1 VDIDGAVN
9 MATTALVTGVLTTTA
24 ATVSNGGGQ
33 FNGAINVGV
42 DDTGY
47 DVKFFGATAGAYML
61 WDESADDLILGG
73 AAGLSV
79 NSTALVTGVLT
90 TTAATVHTGGITM
103 PDNAKAIFGAGSD
116 LEIYHDGSDS
126 FIKDAGVGN
135 LKFYAGLRHQFYNAD
150 GSKIYIQLVGD
161 TVGQEYVQ
169 LRYDNAE
176 KLATTATGI
185 DVTGT
190 VVADGLTVDGA
201 SDGTAVTLLRAD
213 NNGITKKNTLR
224 FEDTDTTT
232 QNDQQIGRIEFY
244 SNDTDHTGVD
254 AVIEAVSATTALKE
268 LRFLTSDTANTPLSR
283 LAIARNGDISFYE
296 ELGVTAKFFWD
307 ASAES
312 LGIGTSSPVASV
324 DIKAEAG
331 AFNTTYNSFDGVNM
345 FLRGAGT
352 AGSGNYGSGIAWSVV
367 AGSDEKMAA
376 ISSVQTESDANQV
389 GLAFFTHVSTTGG
402 DPLVEAMR
410 IDSSGNVGIGTSS
423 PDTIIH
429 VMHSTSPTLTLER
442 NSTSLADSNV
452 IGRISMAHKDSNDAG
467 VAVQII
473 GRAEGTAG
481 AAGLAFNTGTPTSIA
496 ERVRI
501 DSSGNVGIGTSSP
514 AETLQIR
521 EDNAAGLGAVLSLAN
536 SNTSGLTGNSVGIG
550 FSAYT
555 VLAIDNAGYRGATIV
570 AETTGAGN
578 AHDLKFSTSTTS
590 AAPTEAMRITSAGD
604 LSLTGGGGIIFGDAG
619 GTGTPTSNTL
629 DDYEEG
635 TWTPVVRDAS
645 SAGNTGGGTLKGY
658 YTKIGRTVF
667 LVFSSSN
674 ITTSGMT
681 SGNDLFITGLPYTP
695 ATVDGTNYYTG
706 ALVMHSVTTSGNQV
720 AAIQDAQDYI
730 KLYEVVSGAAFEFIK
745 VSDISSGVSDIRFSL
760 TYEAA

>member
-1 VDIDGAVN
+1 
-9 MATTALVTGVLTTTA
+9 LV
-24 ATVSNGGGQ
+24 
-33 FNGAINVGV
+33 
-42 DDTGY
+42 
-47 DVKFFGATAGAYML
+47 
-61 WDESADDLILGG
+61 
-73 AAGLSV
+73 
-79 NSTALVTGVLT
+79 LV
-90 TTAATVHTGGITM
+90 
-103 PDNAKAIFGAGSD
+103 SD

-590 AAPTEAMRITSAGD
+590 AAPTEAMRIDSSGHLIAPY
-604 LSLTGGGGIIFGDAG
+604 GITLGTAVGVYDA
-619 GTGTPTSNTL
+619 SKTL
-629 DDYEEG
+629 DDYEED
-635 TWTPVVRDAS
+635 TWTPVIADATS
-645 SAGNTGGGTLKGY
+645 GGNVGSATVSYANYTKVGNKVTIAAQLLNINTTGMTGGNALYVRGLPFLSATQIAYGACWPNS
-658 YTKIGRTVF
+658 INFQSSRTGVIVQVSVADTWATF
-667 LVFSSSN
+667 QQYGEGVAATATDIN
-674 ITTSGMT
+674 DITSGT
-681 SGNDLFITGLPYTP
+681 
-695 ATVDGTNYYTG
+695 
-706 ALVMHSVTTSGNQV
+706 
-720 AAIQDAQDYI
+720 
-730 KLYEVVSGAAFEFIK
+730 
-745 VSDISSGVSDIRFSL
+745 SDINFSI
-760 TYEAA
+760 TYFTNA

>member
-1 VDIDGAVN
+1 
-9 MATTALVTGVLTTTA
+9 
-24 ATVSNGGGQ
+24 
-33 FNGAINVGV
+33 
-42 DDTGY
+42 
-47 DVKFFGATAGAYML
+47 ML

-312 LGIGTSSPVASV
+312 LGIGTSSPNQTL
-324 DIKAEAG
+324 E
-331 AFNTTYNSFDGVNM
+331 
-345 FLRGAGT
+345 
-352 AGSGNYGSGIAWSVV
+352 V
-367 AGSDEKMAA
+367 AGSSAA
-376 ISSVQTESDANQV
+376 IRVNDTALGTNVYGDILSESGA
-389 GLAFFTHVSTTGG
+389 LFTLRSRGQMAHLRMV
-402 DPLVEAMR
+402 P
-410 IDSSGNVGIGTSS
+410 
-423 PDTIIH
+423 
-429 VMHSTSPTLTLER
+429 LTLE
-442 NSTSLADSNV
+442 
-452 IGRISMAHKDSNDAG
+452 
-467 VAVQII
+467 
-473 GRAEGTAG
+473 
-481 AAGLAFNTGTPTSIA
+481 
-496 ERVRI
+496 
-501 DSSGNVGIGTSSP
+501 
-514 AETLQIR
+514 
-521 EDNAAGLGAVLSLAN
+521 LGM
-536 SNTSGLTGNSVGIG
+536 GLTI
-550 FSAYT
+550 
-555 VLAIDNAGYRGATIV
+555 
-570 AETTGAGN
+570 
-578 AHDLKFSTSTTS
+578 
-590 AAPTEAMRITSAGD
+590 
-604 LSLTGGGGIIFGDAG
+604 
-619 GTGTPTSNTL
+619 
-629 DDYEEG
+629 
-635 TWTPVVRDAS
+635 
-645 SAGNTGGGTLKGY
+645 
-658 YTKIGRTVF
+658 
-667 LVFSSSN
+667 
-674 ITTSGMT
+674 
-681 SGNDLFITGLPYTP
+681 
-695 ATVDGTNYYTG
+695 
-706 ALVMHSVTTSGNQV
+706 
-720 AAIQDAQDYI
+720 
-730 KLYEVVSGAAFEFIK
+730 
-745 VSDISSGVSDIRFSL
+745 
-760 TYEAA
+760 

>member
-24 ATVSNGGGQ
+24 ATVH
-33 FNGAINVGV
+33 
-42 DDTGY
+42 
-47 DVKFFGATAGAYML
+47 VKFFGATAGAYML

-73 AAGLSV
+73 AAGFPLI
-79 NSTALVTGVLT
+79 TALVKASCHL
-90 TTAATVHTGGITM
+90 HWRHY
-103 PDNAKAIFGAGSD
+103 NAIMAIFGAGSD

-296 ELGVTAKFFWD
+296 ATGTTAKFYWD
-307 ASAES
+307 SSAES
-312 LGIGTSSPVASV
+312 LGIGTTSPTNGKIEISNSDNGYEGLRLEDSRATPSANKRTVDIRYTGANGRIASGTEMLYLNDSNASSTKPFIQVDGSSSTHFVLDSSGNVGIGTSSPVASV

-376 ISSVQTESDANQV
+376 ISSVQTGSDANQV

-410 IDSSGNVGIGTSS
+410 INSSGSVGIGTTS

-442 NSTSLADSNV
+442 NSTSIADSNV

-514 AETLQIR
+514 KRTL
-521 EDNAAGLGAVLSLAN
+521 GHL
-536 SNTSGLTGNSVGIG
+536 
-550 FSAYT
+550 
-555 VLAIDNAGYRGATIV
+555 
-570 AETTGAGN
+570 
-578 AHDLKFSTSTTS
+578 
-590 AAPTEAMRITSAGD
+590 
-604 LSLTGGGGIIFGDAG
+604 
-619 GTGTPTSNTL
+619 
-629 DDYEEG
+629 
-635 TWTPVVRDAS
+635 
-645 SAGNTGGGTLKGY
+645 
-658 YTKIGRTVF
+658 
-667 LVFSSSN
+667 
-674 ITTSGMT
+674 
-681 SGNDLFITGLPYTP
+681 
-695 ATVDGTNYYTG
+695 
-706 ALVMHSVTTSGNQV
+706 
-720 AAIQDAQDYI
+720 
-730 KLYEVVSGAAFEFIK
+730 
-745 VSDISSGVSDIRFSL
+745 
-760 TYEAA
+760 